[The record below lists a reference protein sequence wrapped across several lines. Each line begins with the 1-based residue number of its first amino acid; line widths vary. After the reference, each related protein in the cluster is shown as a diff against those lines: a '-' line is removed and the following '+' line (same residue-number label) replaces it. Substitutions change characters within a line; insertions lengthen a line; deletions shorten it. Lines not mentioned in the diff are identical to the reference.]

1 MKNIYIIQNT
11 KNKNIKIGVT
21 SNITKRLSSLQCGS
35 DYKLEVKFLSAPVKN
50 VLKIESAIHNEFKR
64 ENTHGE
70 WFELNIDKAI
80 SKIKETIKLYGKIEL
95 LLPGDTKLIREKNRR
110 ILKSKADK
118 YFKEST
124 KGIRENEKLK
134 NETIDNVKQ
143 IILQAKEFKKYL
155 SVDFLENNKKNF
167 QSLFFSLID
176 IKDKLTGEAKELYAD
191 ILQEEIYEIME
202 KVAII

>member
-50 VLKIESAIHNEFKR
+50 ALKIESTIHNEFKR

-118 YFKEST
+118 YFKET
-124 KGIRENEKLK
+124 FLPD
-134 NETIDNVKQ
+134 IDVKY
-143 IILQAKEFKKYL
+143 IFL
-155 SVDFLENNKKNF
+155 SVCQVPFLIFIFASSYNVWIF
-167 QSLFFSLID
+167 AGFFYF
-176 IKDKLTGEAKELYAD
+176 KHK
-191 ILQEEIYEIME
+191 
-202 KVAII
+202 